1 MSLGG
6 QTLAIERRK
15 KSTLRL
21 QIFLD
26 FQKSDCPLSYS
37 SSYRRPST
45 NPFLHASTKST
56 NPLFYHLAALAEPF
70 PKLAGVHQ
78 VKFPGVDRKV
88 TT

>member
-26 FQKSDCPLSYS
+26 FQKSDCPLSCS